1 LVALQEG
8 LKLGPSALRKNGPLG
23 LGRSGLSIRPAPY
36 YPGPSAFGVGP
47 QERFTMAT
55 FIVLGTFTDQ
65 GIRNIKDTTKR
76 ADAFRELA
84 KSLGATVKDVYWTLG
99 QYDVAALVEAPDDA
113 AVTALGLTLA
123 KAGNVRTQ
131 TLRAFSRTD
140 MDAILGKV
148 A

>member
-1 LVALQEG
+1 
-8 LKLGPSALRKNGPLG
+8 
-23 LGRSGLSIRPAPY
+23 
-36 YPGPSAFGVGP
+36 
-47 QERFTMAT
+47 MAT
-55 FIVLGTFTDQ
+55 FIVLGSFTDQ
-65 GIRNIKDTTKR
+65 GIRSVKDTTKR

-99 QYDVAALVEAPDDA
+99 QYDVAAVVEAPDDA
-113 AVTALGLTLA
+113 VVTALGLTLG